1 MRNKNKDSPQP
12 KSLSGGWTI
21 SEVSEQDRPR
31 EINQTT
37 PESADESDVV
47 LQEQRSGLLLLV
59 LGVFGGIYLIYSLG
73 WIEIAKAYSPL
84 NEVAA
89 SSSGSVG
96 AIFQNLFF
104 WVAPLAPISWYI
116 VSITLTKRLSTLG
129 PLVLMLIGAVVLFPY
144 PFVFAGGSAQ

>member
-21 SEVSEQDRPR
+21 SDVSEQELQRDMK
-31 EINQTT
+31 QAT
-37 PESADESDVV
+37 PEAIDESDVV
-47 LQEQRSGLLLLV
+47 SHEQRSGFLLLV
-59 LGVFGGIYLIYSLG
+59 LGVFGGLYLLYSLG

-129 PLVLMLIGAVVLFPY
+129 PLVLMLIGAIVLFPY
-144 PFVFAGGSAQ
+144 PFVLAGGSAQ